1 MLLVR
6 TIVLGGRRSH
16 GRIIIPRRFPS
27 LLNLI
32 ADFIGRIS
40 KALHDVLQLVCRDQQ
55 SDRVID
61 AVFRFLLGEGYS
73 EYAIGV

>member
-6 TIVLGGRRSH
+6 TIVLGGRRSQ